1 MALQGSASANLSP
14 ILFKGNNRP
23 FAINLIIHQDQS
35 GSMTAFSDFYS
46 SGSFIGSLQNALIGE
61 GIGVDVNKYPNL
73 YGYFNYRSRNPS
85 SSFLISNREGDL
97 TISQSFIR
105 GESTGSATITNW
117 TSNYFNNV
125 GSIVN
130 ICTNIIGA
138 TDGGRLDT
146 LTNFDADDRTEDVHG
161 NLFSIYT
168 TPNAVSTGT
177 PGIYGSIISSSV
189 RKNTTTIVITNS
201 DEQSGA
207 PLTLVNN
214 TTGVGIPVDVG
225 TISSAPELITNGT
238 FDTDVSGWTSF
249 NGSVNTWINPPGQM
263 RILRASG
270 SANSNATYQAFTT
283 VAGQTYRVSA
293 DIITPAGNLGTLQ
306 IRNGTG
312 WSGTLLLSLAGTA
325 GATVTVTGLFTAT
338 STTTTLG
345 FVVRDTNEFITVDN
359 ISVRPNSQ
367 RTINGLA
374 GEMIFR
380 EYRIIALSS
389 YTSSDGY
396 VGVLFYGDSFSQPYG
411 YVSFPTT
418 STFTITRSATPPN
431 WTRTTSQLHNT
442 IDLARITRGALFK
455 IGSVY
460 TGGGTDNRT
469 AFSNCLTEFLRTTL

>member
-46 SGSFIGSLQNALIGE
+46 SGSFIGTLQNALIGE

-225 TISSAPELITNGT
+225 GTPELITNGT
-238 FDTDVSGWTSF
+238 FNTDTSGWISF
-249 NGSVNTWINPPGQM
+249 NSSVNTWIGGQM
-263 RILRASG
+263 RILRQNAS
-270 SANSNATYQAFTT
+270 NQTTYQTFTT
-283 VAGQTYRVSA
+283 VVGQTYRVSA
-293 DIITPAGNLGTLQ
+293 VIISPSGNRGDLQ
-306 IRNGTG
+306 IRNGSG
-312 WSGTLLLSLAGTA
+312 WAGTLLLSLAGTA

-345 FVVRDTNEFITVDN
+345 FLVSDNNEFITVDN
-359 ISVRPNSQ
+359 VSVRST
-367 RTINGLA
+367 RTINGLS

-460 TGGGTDNRT
+460 TGGGADNRT